1 MALMI
6 SKTFKSGNCI
16 GVSLPREALAYL
28 GILEGAEV
36 SVELDRERRQ
46 IVIVPIDAS
55 LAIAGVDNEFAH
67 EVKEFIEQYR
77 PTLEALARK

>member
-6 SKTFKSGNCI
+6 NKTFKSGTSI
-16 GVSLPREALAYL
+16 VISLLREALEYL
-28 GILEGAEV
+28 GIQEGAEV

-77 PTLEALARK
+77 PTLETLARK